1 MVFDIKYY
9 IITITAIFISLGIG
23 IFIGFNMNGQEIFL
37 EQQQQLVNS
46 LENRFND
53 LRLEK
58 EKLQKTIEELSAE
71 NELKEDFIE
80 KAYFEIIDQK
90 LSGFHIAILQTTEHY
105 YYHTIRESLEEAGA
119 TVPLHLIFTDKILY
133 LPVAE
138 LNNINNFLGV
148 ELTKEEVMEKVH
160 ADIMN
165 LLVNDDFTSLMSFLI
180 DNQFIELIQYIQ
192 YEYPVDQVV
201 IAGGG
206 NVENNQ
212 SIIVDLNLIEDLH
225 QNNIRVIG
233 VERLDIPHSSIPVYR
248 ESGISTVDNIDTLLG
263 RISLVFV
270 AKGRDGSF
278 GEKPYSEELVPLG
291 TP

>member
-1 MVFDIKYY
+1 MVIDIKYY

-58 EKLQKTIEELSAE
+58 EKLQKTIEEVRAE
-71 NELKEDFIE
+71 NELKDDFME
-80 KAYFEIIDQK
+80 KAYFEIINER

-105 YYHTIRESLEEAGA
+105 YYHTIRETLEEAGA
-119 TVPLHLIFTDKILY
+119 TIPLHLVFTDKILY
-133 LPVAE
+133 LPAEE
-138 LNNINNFLGV
+138 LNNINLFL
-148 ELTKEEVMEKVH
+148 EADFTKEEVMEKLH
-160 ADIMN
+160 ADIIN
-165 LLVNDDFTSLMSFLI
+165 LLLSNEFTDFMSYLI
-180 DNQFIELIQYIQ
+180 DNQFLQLVQYNQ
-192 YEYPVDQVV
+192 QEYPVGQIV

-206 NVENNQ
+206 NYENNP
-212 SIIVDLNLIEDLH
+212 SIMVDLDLIEDLH
-225 QNNIRVIG
+225 QNNFRVIG
-233 VERLDIPHSSIPVYR
+233 VERLDIPHSSVPVYR

-270 AKGRDGSF
+270 ASGRDGSF

>member
-148 ELTKEEVMEKVH
+148 ELTKEEVMEKVY

-212 SIIVDLNLIEDLH
+212 SITVDLNLIEDLH

-270 AKGRDGSF
+270 AKGRAGSF